1 MKEERQTLMLEF
13 ADLIRKETSSWR
25 QKAIIW
31 AKEGDCDLSFFHS
44 VASGRKSKNTIG
56 SLESDGREIVWKEKD
71 IEEEVLSLFFS
82 SKVTPKPFVHGI
94 D

>member
-1 MKEERQTLMLEF
+1 M
-13 ADLIRKETSSWR
+13 
-25 QKAIIW
+25 
-31 AKEGDCDLSFFHS
+31 
-44 VASGRKSKNTIG
+44 ASGRKSKNTIG

-71 IEEEVLSLFFS
+71 IEEEVLSLFFNLYS